1 VASVVTRLEKIEDKC
16 VINISD
22 DGIPQVDSQGVLHST
37 TSAALETSPEAPVYG
52 MPTGFYLG
60 QSPLPK
66 LTPVKPPQA
75 GSTALSGQMVMVPDQ
90 PLPLLV
96 VPTTLVQSQNN
107 AYGTVPPMYSTIAH
121 TSPPIPNVAPSY
133 GVPNDVFTYLHRMQ
147 NTNQPPVSNLRTTAM
162 QSQLADRNKL
172 AQFKEEIANMMKNK
186 LSVDMWLFLLVGV
199 CPISSNVVVMIT
211 VQPRNTL
218 ANILLN

>member
-1 VASVVTRLEKIEDKC
+1 
-16 VINISD
+16 
-22 DGIPQVDSQGVLHST
+22 
-37 TSAALETSPEAPVYG
+37 
-52 MPTGFYLG
+52 
-60 QSPLPK
+60 
-66 LTPVKPPQA
+66 
-75 GSTALSGQMVMVPDQ
+75 
-90 PLPLLV
+90 
-96 VPTTLVQSQNN
+96 
-107 AYGTVPPMYSTIAH
+107 
-121 TSPPIPNVAPSY
+121 
-133 GVPNDVFTYLHRMQ
+133 MQ